1 MSPKSKVRRTF
12 VILHSSFVIPHA
24 FTLIELMI
32 VIGIM
37 AVVVAMGI
45 PMVYHALHKEGLTK
59 AVNDVEEVLNKARER
74 AIMQGTMT
82 EAVFHPRE
90 LRVEVAGGGRPRP
103 SADDSVGLVEPET
116 PAPANSGLSAQFA
129 DHIKIE
135 MLDINLSEYKDAE
148 VARVRFYP
156 NGTCDELKIVLANES
171 KQFGIELEVTTG
183 LASVVP
189 DIRVWQRR

>member
-1 MSPKSKVRRTF
+1 
-12 VILHSSFVIPHA
+12 
-24 FTLIELMI
+24 MI
-32 VIGIM
+32 VVGIM
-37 AVVVAMGI
+37 AVIIGMGI
-45 PMVYHALHKEGLTK
+45 PMVYHAMHREGLTK
-59 AVNDVEEVLNKARER
+59 AVNDVEEVLGNARR
-74 AIMQGTMT
+74 LAIMQGSMT
-82 EAVFHPRE
+82 EAVFHPKE
-90 LRVEVAGGGRPRP
+90 LRVDIAGFGGPKP
-103 SADDSVGLVEPET
+103 SPNDSVGLPEPET

-156 NGTCDELKIVLANES
+156 NGTCDELKIVLANEA

>member
-1 MSPKSKVRRTF
+1 MGIEGQKVG
-12 VILHSSFVIPHA
+12 A

-82 EAVFHPRE
+82 EAVFHPKE
-90 LRVEVAGGGRPRP
+90 LRVEVAGGGGPRP
-103 SADDSVGLVEPET
+103 SANDSVGLVEPEA
-116 PAPANSGLSAQFA
+116 PAPANSGLSAEFA
-129 DHIKIE
+129 HITIE